1 MMVLVLAVLSGIV
14 GAMAVPPRARLGY
27 SVSSALIV
35 LTLGTA
41 IPQAGVVN
49 TIIAAVITMTL
60 PVLTAARPLRAH
72 SSLWCY
78 VLVAVIGSV
87 AALAAGG
94 INPFVSY
101 VMLLGAALAVVASSM
116 SRREW
121 TAVWTVIVVVS
132 AIVAVVLVVEAFVVR
147 GVLFVDEAY
156 GTNPFLPGI
165 IRAQAMIGHPL
176 VASFVCVL
184 GLFVLLRSDVRL
196 VLKLLLTPLFMAG
209 VVATGSSTTV
219 VTVAVGIVGWFLVGR
234 AAKLSVLRITAL
246 VLLVLGVAIVSFTP
260 SALLDDISPQQSAHR
275 LNSLRAIPALL
286 SERGISGALF
296 GSGFGSAES
305 LYRAGIFDNDG
316 FFAIDNQFVSVL
328 ASAGLIGAIL
338 FIVFLL
344 GTLRRAPA
352 LDRVFLLTLLLV
364 FLGFDVLD
372 SPSAGPLFLV
382 FAAAAGA
389 SRTPDRSDESEEAS
403 SLQRSVA

>member
-14 GAMAVPPRARLGY
+14 GAMAVPPRARFGY
-27 SVSSALIV
+27 SVSSALILLV
-35 LTLGTA
+35 LGTA
-41 IPQAGVVN
+41 IPQAGVVD

-72 SSLWCY
+72 WSLWCY
-78 VLVAVIGSV
+78 VLVVVIGSIGTFS
-87 AALAAGG
+87 GG
-94 INPFVSY
+94 TSPFVAY
-101 VMLLGAALAVVASSM
+101 VMLLGAALAIVAFSM

-121 TAVWTVIVVVS
+121 AAVWVVVVLIS
-132 AIVAVVLVVEAFVVR
+132 LIVAGVLIFEAFVLR
-147 GVLFVDEAY
+147 GVLFVAEPY
-156 GTNPFLPGI
+156 GTNPFVTGT

-184 GLFVLLRSDVRL
+184 GLFVLLRSSARL
-196 VLKLLLTPLFMAG
+196 LLKLVLTPLLVLG

-219 VTVAVGIVGWFLVGR
+219 VAAAVGILGWFLVGR
-234 AAKLSVLRITAL
+234 AQKLSVLRITAL
-246 VLLVLGVAIVSFTP
+246 ILLLVGVAVVSFTP
-260 SALLDDISPQQSAHR
+260 SALLNDISPQQSAHR
-275 LNSLRAIPALL
+275 LNSFRAIPALL
-286 SERGISGALF
+286 SERGVVGALF

-328 ASAGLIGAIL
+328 AAAGLIGVIL
-338 FIVFLL
+338 FAAFLL
-344 GTLRRAPA
+344 GTLRQART
-352 LDRVFLLTLLLV
+352 LDRVFVLTLLLV

-382 FAAAAGA
+382 FAAAAGV
-389 SRTPDRSDESEEAS
+389 SRALDRTDEPQEAS
-403 SLQRSVA
+403 SLRQTKV